1 MRIFK
6 LLIVF
11 FFFSSCVAKAKQDS
25 FIKHN
30 VEKGETI
37 YSVARKYQITPFDIY
52 RLNPDAKNGI
62 VENTI
67 LLIPR
72 KSTPILKQEVKT
84 IVHEVKA
91 KETLYSIAK
100 EYEVTVA
107 QLEEWNA
114 ELLKDGLKKGQEII
128 VSKEDLPLN
137 ESYVE
142 VKNVK
147 NVTETFSHKVLPQET
162 IYGIATKYNI
172 SMDDLVSQNPDVK
185 EGLKEG
191 MILTLKKETVKSSTA
206 INGTNV
212 YAVKSGETLYSLSK
226 KINVSQEELIK
237 LNPDL
242 ADGLKEGMILK
253 LPSTGKSQTTISLPV
268 NPIKKDSLVVFTPK
282 NLVSLADSINVEQ
295 QRNLVLLLP
304 FNMERISADSDKS
317 TKQLI
322 KGDNFL
328 NLTLDFYSG
337 ALMAI
342 DSAKVLGLPVN
353 IKVLNIESDRTSSNI
368 AKIIEENDFSKV
380 DAVIGPFQNSHV
392 ETTAQLLSK
401 YNTPVISPLS
411 KEVGMKLPNLYNAVP
426 TEKYMMDKL
435 FNYFKEKEGN
445 VIAVVSTKKKSAKE
459 YLTGNYPEVKYPE
472 FADNGSVDLNS
483 LKTLLVK
490 GKKNFVI
497 IESQTTNQ
505 ILNTTNFLKKLK
517 EDFDIQLVVL
527 KLYDTL
533 EVIDIPISNL
543 TELNM
548 MFPSNKKE
556 GESDADKIF
565 EMKYRRL
572 NGISPTG
579 AASKGFDVT
588 FDTLLRICQKEGY
601 AKSIEKVKT
610 EYYENTFDYVNDNG
624 NIINNGVYLMYYDTD
639 LTIKQVK

>member
-37 YSVARKYQITPFDIY
+37 YSIARKYQTTPFDIY

-67 LLIPR
+67 LLIP
-72 KSTPILKQEVKT
+72 KKGTQLVKQEVKT
-84 IVHEVKA
+84 IVHEVRA

-107 QLEEWNA
+107 QLQEWNA

-128 VSKEDLPLN
+128 VGKEALPLN
-137 ESYVE
+137 ESFVE
-142 VKNVK
+142 IKNVK
-147 NVTETFSHKVLPQET
+147 NTTETFSHKVLPQET

-172 SMDDLVSQNPDVK
+172 SMDDLVAQNPEVK
-185 EGLKEG
+185 DGLREG
-191 MILTLKKETVKSSTA
+191 MILTLKKESKKITTA
-206 INGTNV
+206 INDTNV
-212 YAVKSGETLYSLSK
+212 YTVNAGETLYSLSK
-226 KINVSQEELIK
+226 KINVSQDELIK

-242 ADGLKEGMILK
+242 ADGLREGMILK
-253 LPSTGKSQTTISLPV
+253 LPATVKTQVDVTNAV
-268 NPIKKDSLVVFTPK
+268 KKDTPVVFK
-282 NLVSLADSINVEQ
+282 AKEVINLIDSVNSNQ
-295 QRNLVLLLP
+295 QKNLVLLLP
-304 FNMERISADSDKS
+304 FNIDRVQSDSDS
-317 TKQLI
+317 ATKQYI
-322 KGDNFL
+322 KNDGFL

-353 IKVLNIESDRTSSNI
+353 IKILNVESDRNSSNI

-380 DAVIGPFQNSHV
+380 DAVIGPFQNTHV

-401 YNTPVISPLS
+401 FNVPVISPLS

-426 TEKYMMDKL
+426 SEQYMMDKL
-435 FNYFKEKEGN
+435 FNYFKEKQGN
-445 VIAVVSTKKKSAKE
+445 VIAVVSPKKKSTKD
-459 YLTGNYPEVKYPE
+459 YFLDNYPNVKYPQFTE
-472 FADNGSVDLNS
+472 NGSFDLNS
-483 LKTLLVK
+483 LKALLLK

-505 ILNTTNFLKKLK
+505 ILNTTNFLIKMK
-517 EDFDIQLVVL
+517 EEFDIQLVVL

-533 EVIDIPISNL
+533 EVVDIPITNL
-543 TELNM
+543 TGLNM
-548 MFPSNKKE
+548 LFPSNKKE
-556 GESDADKIF
+556 GETDSDKIF
-565 EMKYRRL
+565 EMKYRRQ
-572 NGISPTG
+572 NGISPTV

-588 FDTLLRICQKEGY
+588 FDTILRICQEEGF
-601 AKSIEKVKT
+601 AKSVEKYKT
-610 EYYENTFDYVNDNG
+610 EYYENSFDYVNDNG

-639 LTIKQVK
+639 LTIKQEK